1 MAKLSSEEVNLAIT
15 WVEIMFS
22 VSFLALKPGL
32 ILGLIKGGPASLCYT
47 RSLFVSFLALTI
59 LCNNFIRRF
68 IYFVFLLLHLLL
80 ACKPHKRARY
90 LVCHIHHCVPVAG
103 T

>member
-1 MAKLSSEEVNLAIT
+1 MAELSSEEVNLAIT
-15 WVEIMFS
+15 WDEITFS

-47 RSLFVSFLALTI
+47 RPLSVSFLALTI
-59 LCNNFIRRF
+59 VYNNFIRRF
-68 IYFVFLLLHLLL
+68 IYFVFLFVHLLL
-80 ACKPHKRARY
+80 ERKPHKRGRY
-90 LVCHIHHCVPVAG
+90 LVCHIHHYVPVAG